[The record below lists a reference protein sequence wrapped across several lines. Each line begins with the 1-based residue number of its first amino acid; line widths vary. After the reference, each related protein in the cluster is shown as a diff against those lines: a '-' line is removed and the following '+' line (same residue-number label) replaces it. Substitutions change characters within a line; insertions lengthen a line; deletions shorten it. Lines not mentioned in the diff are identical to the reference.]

1 MPLRSPLARL
11 AVTAAAT
18 ALLATAVAPAV
29 ALAGPDTPGAPGA
42 PAAGPGPAGGH
53 ANPPAPHPTP
63 TPTPTP
69 RPAGQSAP
77 RPTAPAPAPAAS
89 SATSRP
95 PVGGTTA
102 DRAFYRG
109 RVTARG
115 GLALRSRADR
125 GSRVLRVARQGETV
139 WIYCKTN
146 GSNVSGNHL
155 WYLLAD
161 GAWTWG
167 SARFIDNVGPS
178 PRWC

>member
-53 ANPPAPHPTP
+53 ANPPAPRPTP
-63 TPTPTP
+63 AP

-77 RPTAPAPAPAAS
+77 RPTAPAPAAS